1 MLLALLLF
9 SFKKDGF
16 DLYAKNFL
24 MQKVISLWILLEINF
39 LQVLSKVVKKIA
51 VLKWFD
57 ISAKGEE
64 KEITLLLY

>member
-1 MLLALLLF
+1 MLLAHLLF

-39 LQVLSKVVKKIA
+39 LQVLSKMAKKIA

-57 ISAKGEE
+57 ISGKGEE